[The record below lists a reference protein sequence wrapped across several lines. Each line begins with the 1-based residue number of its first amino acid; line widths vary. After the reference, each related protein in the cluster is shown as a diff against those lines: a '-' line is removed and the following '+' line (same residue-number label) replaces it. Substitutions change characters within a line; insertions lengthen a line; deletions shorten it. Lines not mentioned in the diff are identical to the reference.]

1 MPMII
6 DADTHVDES
15 EITWSFIEDGGRKYA
30 PINVAPSD
38 MSDGAAA
45 QPGGGPI
52 FATRWWMTENKLVPR
67 ATRDDAHYPPQE
79 SRQLENVQT
88 RLQDMDRMGVD
99 KQVIF
104 PTFFIRYGTS
114 NPAAEAAVTH
124 GYNRWVA
131 EQCALSGGRLQW
143 TAVLP
148 LLDPDQTVA
157 EIRWAKANGACGIF
171 RRGYD
176 LEKPFSSPH
185 FFPMYEEADSLD
197 LPICVHT
204 GHPLPGREWDRG
216 FPVMG
221 AFTDIVNT
229 GLAVKFP
236 RLRFGFIEAGASWI
250 PYALS
255 QLGMQYRAQTLHDRA
270 HTFDLHR
277 DLFRNDRLFVT
288 VDPID
293 HIEDLL
299 RFGIEDNLMVG
310 TDYCHGDPSANLAAL
325 EEVQRWAD
333 EGKISDAIARK
344 ILDTNARAF
353 YNF

>member
-131 EQCALSGGRLQW
+131 EQCALTPQRQGHRVS
-143 TAVLP
+143 TNV
-148 LLDPDQTVA
+148 
-157 EIRWAKANGACGIF
+157 
-171 RRGYD
+171 RR
-176 LEKPFSSPH
+176 
-185 FFPMYEEADSLD
+185 
-197 LPICVHT
+197 
-204 GHPLPGREWDRG
+204 
-216 FPVMG
+216 
-221 AFTDIVNT
+221 
-229 GLAVKFP
+229 
-236 RLRFGFIEAGASWI
+236 
-250 PYALS
+250 
-255 QLGMQYRAQTLHDRA
+255 QLGSPTGVVY
-270 HTFDLHR
+270 
-277 DLFRNDRLFVT
+277 
-288 VDPID
+288 
-293 HIEDLL
+293 
-299 RFGIEDNLMVG
+299 
-310 TDYCHGDPSANLAAL
+310 
-325 EEVQRWAD
+325 
-333 EGKISDAIARK
+333 
-344 ILDTNARAF
+344 
-353 YNF
+353 